1 MATKKKNF
9 QWEIRLGLAIIV
21 LVLIILNFASH
32 YTLYRLRNSVQVEL
46 NDDLNEAAVVT
57 ANRIKQSP
65 QPELSDSV
73 LNDIKYGY
81 QLRNLLIEPLD
92 YERSLILYGDSL
104 PDFEFLGLEKSIR
117 ARELQP
123 LLNAQPVVVHR
134 SGSSRNLL
142 LFPAEFRGSKYIIAI
157 EKESSLLSSIEQAGT
172 VLLVAGLLG
181 IGVIIFA
188 SYKFVGFVIHPF
200 KRLRDEARR
209 SGRLTGEGSDD
220 VSQLIAS
227 YEEIINDLRLKE
239 HELEAQMNMILE
251 MSGGLAHQLRNSIG
265 GIVGLARLI
274 QKRAHTDKIT
284 SDNVE
289 YLMRE
294 SQEAETLVSRF
305 MDFARP
311 LQLYEENFRLSEL
324 LHEIVR
330 ALVRQFEKVSVIFDH
345 DDQAVFRGDRLLLK
359 QALTNVMVNA
369 AQAFGAGD
377 GEISVKTDRQSGRF
391 VLTIADNGP
400 GIPTEYRDKI
410 FTPFVSG
417 SPSGT
422 GLGLALARKII
433 IALDGRIEFDSQIG
447 IGTEFHFIFPES
459 RLAVEAS
466 AQEVPEAVS

>member
-1 MATKKKNF
+1 
-9 QWEIRLGLAIIV
+9 
-21 LVLIILNFASH
+21 
-32 YTLYRLRNSVQVEL
+32 
-46 NDDLNEAAVVT
+46 
-57 ANRIKQSP
+57 
-65 QPELSDSV
+65 
-73 LNDIKYGY
+73 
-81 QLRNLLIEPLD
+81 
-92 YERSLILYGDSL
+92 
-104 PDFEFLGLEKSIR
+104 
-117 ARELQP
+117 
-123 LLNAQPVVVHR
+123 
-134 SGSSRNLL
+134 
-142 LFPAEFRGSKYIIAI
+142 
-157 EKESSLLSSIEQAGT
+157 
-172 VLLVAGLLG
+172 
-181 IGVIIFA
+181 VIIFA

-227 YEEIINDLRLKE
+227 YEEIINDLRVKE

-274 QKRAHTDKIT
+274 QKRAYTDKIT

-324 LHEIVR
+324 LKEIVR

-345 DDQAVFRGDRLLLK
+345 DDQTVFKGDRLLLK

-377 GEISVKTDRQSGRF
+377 GEISVKTDRQSARF

-400 GIPTEYRDKI
+400 GIPAEYRDKI

-459 RLAVEAS
+459 RLAVEAG
-466 AQEVPEAVS
+466 AQQVSEAVS